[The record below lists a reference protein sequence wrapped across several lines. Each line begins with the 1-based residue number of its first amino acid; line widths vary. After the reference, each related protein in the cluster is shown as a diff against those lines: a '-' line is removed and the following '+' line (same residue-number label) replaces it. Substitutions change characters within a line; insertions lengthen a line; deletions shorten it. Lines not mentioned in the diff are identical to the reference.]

1 MSSFTVDLLIP
12 TARFVFSV
20 EGGCIDVSPE
30 HRSPEAFVEYARR
43 RREKAVTGMATFP
56 NSLLVRG
63 PSSFLVDP
71 GPRMQNAPIVR
82 ALEERGLDGGDLVF
96 AALTHA
102 HDDHATALADLSL
115 PVVVHER
122 ETGAGHWPTLA
133 ALLAQREV
141 RLLRG
146 SGGELVPGVRWA
158 LTEGHTPGSVSYA
171 VDTPAGVVVACGDL
185 VGPSRRPFDDMAP
198 EGADAA
204 RLLDSWRRIRAWRP
218 ALIIAGHLPPFAP

>member
-1 MSSFTVDLLIP
+1 
-12 TARFVFSV
+12 
-20 EGGCIDVSPE
+20 
-30 HRSPEAFVEYARR
+30 
-43 RREKAVTGMATFP
+43 MATFP

-71 GPRMQNAPIVR
+71 GPRMQNAPVVR
-82 ALEERGLDGGDLVF
+82 ALEERGLDHGELAE

-122 ETGAGHWPTLA
+122 ETSAAHSPPLA
-133 ALLAQREV
+133 ALLVQREV

-146 SGGELVPGVRWA
+146 AGGELVPGVRWA

-171 VDTPAGVVVACGDL
+171 VDTSAGVVVACGDL

-198 EGADAA
+198 EGVEAA